1 MTDRN
6 HPFHVRPFL
15 RTIDRSFHL
24 ARRVCLV
31 ARRRRCSPNLRYER
45 GREGGEGGE
54 SGEGGG
60 GARRRSWTRRE
71 GQRARVIE
79 RPTRLYRRVD
89 HVYASIYLLVRDVL
103 VSFFEPGE
111 RPSSIPSSSEYT
123 RRALFPGRDDDDD
136 DDDDGDIEIER
147 WVEKRERI
155 SVNHVPPQLRNE
167 IDLR

>member
-1 MTDRN
+1 M
-6 HPFHVRPFL
+6 
-15 RTIDRSFHL
+15 
-24 ARRVCLV
+24 
-31 ARRRRCSPNLRYER
+31 
-45 GREGGEGGE
+45 
-54 SGEGGG
+54 
-60 GARRRSWTRRE
+60 
-71 GQRARVIE
+71 
-79 RPTRLYRRVD
+79 
-89 HVYASIYLLVRDVL
+89 RDVL

-111 RPSSIPSSSEYT
+111 RPSSIPSSFEYT